1 MNVLTASNAQ
11 RRRNRVKTLRCSAA
25 RWDTIAVA
33 FFVLTLL
40 LGGSAGAQTPIAVR
54 IATLPIDA
62 EAEPLYAQELGFFKK
77 AGLDVTVTIATSAG
91 AIAAATLGGT
101 FDVGVTDVGSITLAH
116 EKGLPLVFIAPA
128 ALYVNTAPTTVC
140 VVAKSSPVK
149 SAKDLSGSTIGV
161 TSLFGLTRIAFDAWL
176 DKSGGDSTSVKFVE
190 LPFSEIAPA
199 LVAGRIAAGSIS
211 NPYLQTAVDAGQ
223 VRVLSDCY
231 NAVAPKLL
239 LNAFF
244 TTTDFAIAHPDVVK
258 KIAAVVAETARWANT
273 HHAASARIIEDQTKV
288 KMTSDMA
295 RATYAEVLSAA
306 QIQPQIDAAVRS
318 KVLKATFPA
327 SDLFAPGVGGK

>member
-1 MNVLTASNAQ
+1 MKNAKHAFKLQ
-11 RRRNRVKTLRCSAA
+11 
-25 RWDTIAVA
+25 IALLG
-33 FFVLTLL
+33 LTLL
-40 LGGSAGAQTPIAVR
+40 IGSAAGGQTPTVIR

-62 EAEPLYAQELGFFKK
+62 EAEPLYAQELGLFKK
-77 AGLDVTVTIATSAG
+77 AGLDATVTIASSAG

-101 FDVGVTDVGSITLAH
+101 FDVGVTDVGSTTLAH

-128 ALYVNTAPTTVC
+128 ALYVSTAPTTVC
-140 VVAKSSPVK
+140 VVAKNSPVK
-149 SAKDLSGSTIGV
+149 SAKDLNGSTVGV

-176 DKSGGDSTSVKFVE
+176 DKNSGDSTSAKFVE

-199 LVAGRIAAGSIS
+199 LVAGRIAAGSLS

-231 NAVAPKLL
+231 DAVAPRLL

-244 TTTDFAIAHPDVVK
+244 TTSEFAKTHPEIVNK
-258 KIAAVVAETARWANT
+258 LGAVIAETARWANS
-273 HHAASARIIEDQTKV
+273 HHAESARMLEDRTKV
-288 KMTSDMA
+288 KMTPNMA
-295 RATYAEVLSAA
+295 RATYAERLSAA

-327 SDLFAPGVGGK
+327 SDLFAPGVGGT